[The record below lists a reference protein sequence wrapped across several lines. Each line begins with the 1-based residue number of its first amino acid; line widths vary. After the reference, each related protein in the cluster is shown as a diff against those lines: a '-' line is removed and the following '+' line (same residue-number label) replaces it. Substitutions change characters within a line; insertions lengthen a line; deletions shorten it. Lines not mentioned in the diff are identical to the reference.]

1 MWKPVFGAVPRYAR
15 EWWHVGV
22 HEEHVAI
29 VYHHPEAWTPQVFS
43 WCHLEC
49 LSFGYFMSF
58 GMPWHLGA
66 FCVRYIYKI
75 LFSYAYF
82 GCWPFLT
89 YPCAS
94 SKRYSGCSSWKSSK
108 FLTFKRLWYLK
119 LIYGIGFWMLEIN
132 ILKIS
137 DQILVL
143 LHWCLVKILVLE
155 NVLNAFQI
163 FFRQWQN
170 LRIPE
175 NHLDKEM
182 RNDTT
187 NLIILWRNRENPWK
201 YPFRY
206 KDNKGLWEYLNILG

>member
-1 MWKPVFGAVPRYAR
+1 
-15 EWWHVGV
+15 
-22 HEEHVAI
+22 
-29 VYHHPEAWTPQVFS
+29 
-43 WCHLEC
+43 
-49 LSFGYFMSF
+49 MSF

-66 FCVRYIYKI
+66 FCVRSYKI

-108 FLTFKRLWYLK
+108 FLTFKRLFETYRRNRL
-119 LIYGIGFWMLEIN
+119 
-132 ILKIS
+132 
-137 DQILVL
+137 
-143 LHWCLVKILVLE
+143 
-155 NVLNAFQI
+155 LNALNQYFENLWPNPCPAPLMSGKDPCPGKGPECSSD

-175 NHLDKEM
+175 NYLNKDM
-182 RNDTT
+182 MNNTT
-187 NLIILWRNRENPWK
+187 NLRILWRNRENLWK

>member
-1 MWKPVFGAVPRYAR
+1 
-15 EWWHVGV
+15 
-22 HEEHVAI
+22 
-29 VYHHPEAWTPQVFS
+29 
-43 WCHLEC
+43 
-49 LSFGYFMSF
+49 MSF
-58 GMPWHLGA
+58 GMPWHLDA

-75 LFSYAYF
+75 LFSYPYF

-143 LHWCLVKILVLE
+143 LLWCLIKILVLE
-155 NVLNAFQI
+155 NVLNVFQI
-163 FFRQWQN
+163 FLDNDKVFGYP
-170 LRIPE
+170 RIIGI
-175 NHLDKEM
+175 
-182 RNDTT
+182 RIRWNDTT
-187 NLIILWRNRENPWK
+187 NLRILWRNRENLWK

-206 KDNKGLWEYLNILG
+206 KDNKGLWEYLNILR